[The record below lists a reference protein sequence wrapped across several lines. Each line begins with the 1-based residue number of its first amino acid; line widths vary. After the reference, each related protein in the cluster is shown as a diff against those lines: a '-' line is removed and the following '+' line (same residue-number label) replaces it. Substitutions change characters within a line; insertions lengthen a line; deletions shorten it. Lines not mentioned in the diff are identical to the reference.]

1 MQIPGKA
8 LHGYEPFPQRTHST
22 CAGLNVRRAEGKM
35 CQWPIDMRC
44 LLPSYSVSIPRR
56 NNLAGSRTAKLQGI
70 IDRSASLGV
79 EFRRN
84 AGVVA
89 EG

>member
-8 LHGYEPFPQRTHST
+8 LHGYKPFPQRTHST

-44 LLPSYSVSIPRR
+44 LLPSYSVS
-56 NNLAGSRTAKLQGI
+56 
-70 IDRSASLGV
+70 
-79 EFRRN
+79 FR
-84 AGVVA
+84 GGTILLEA
-89 EG
+89 EQPNCKVLLIEAPPSTSSSVITRV